1 MAGDTSELLP
11 HLGRAAGRG
20 AAIVPRATV
29 RRGTV
34 AEVRV
39 LGKGTPLLDST
50 TRPAHLARTPW
61 AESPRSNPPSNL
73 EFSSNFPL
81 NFSAFKFE

>member
-20 AAIVPRATV
+20 DATVPRATV

-39 LGKGTPLLDST
+39 LGKGTPFLTPLQG
-50 TRPAHLARTPW
+50 RPTWLGRLGPKAQGPILPQI
-61 AESPRSNPPSNL
+61 
-73 EFSSNFPL
+73 L
-81 NFSAFKFE
+81 NFLLIFL